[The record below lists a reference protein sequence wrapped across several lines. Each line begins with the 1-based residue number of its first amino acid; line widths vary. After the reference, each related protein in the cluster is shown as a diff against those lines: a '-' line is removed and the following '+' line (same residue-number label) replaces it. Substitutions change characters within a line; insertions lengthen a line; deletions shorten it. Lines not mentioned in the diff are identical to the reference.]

1 MRIKFK
7 GSFVDVKNLGDV
19 KAIIKH
25 CTGCRA
31 HVLCDNELINHE
43 VECHKLYYAYSKGQK
58 L

>member
-7 GSFVDVKNLGDV
+7 GKFVEIKDSGDV
-19 KAIIKH
+19 KSIIKN
-25 CTGCRA
+25 CAGCMA
-31 HVLCDNELINHE
+31 HLLCDNELTNHE

>member
-7 GSFVDVKNLGDV
+7 GNFVDIKNSGDV

-25 CTGCRA
+25 CTGCKA
-31 HVLCDNELINHE
+31 HVLCDGELTNHE